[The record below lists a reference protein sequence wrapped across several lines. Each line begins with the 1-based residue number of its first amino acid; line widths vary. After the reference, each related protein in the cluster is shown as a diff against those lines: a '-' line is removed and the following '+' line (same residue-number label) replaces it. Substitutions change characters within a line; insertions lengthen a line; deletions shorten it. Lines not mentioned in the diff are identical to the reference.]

1 MLRAIGANGL
11 RGRGYSFVRYCAIMD
26 YYFGDYVRHK
36 WGRTAR
42 AAWREELARM
52 HPHRR
57 TANGQA
63 ADAISRSRHH
73 VNSASQPSNRNG
85 HAAGHTRNIKHVL
98 REVSGCCRSFKSPR
112 PMIMVAP
119 RLTLLPLPRRFP
131 AWLKWYGSTFATL
144 RPSGKLNMFLAGA
157 EEYRT
162 SSTNEPSC
170 ESHEETHELREHT
183 YPVSLQ
189 TREQISFFQF
199 EKPRT
204 GAGSQDD
211 CGIGQCIAQQTGCTS
226 STRRNGLLMKSSS
239 PDKTNSRNDGI
250 AESSTRQEQRT
261 REQLDALAD
270 IIRMLRA
277 HRSERLAHVEATQPA
292 PSPTEP
298 ATTTDLNTDTVLP

>member
-1 MLRAIGANGL
+1 MGQDSKSSVERRTGTHAPAPKNGEWPGSRRDIPQPSPREQRQPAEQPKRP
-11 RGRGYSFVRYCAIMD
+11 RGRPYQEHQTRAAGSERLLQILQESPTND
-26 YYFGDYVRHK
+26 Y
-36 WGRTAR
+36 GRTQIDATTL
-42 AAWREELARM
+42 AATLS
-52 HPHRR
+52 RR
-57 TANGQA
+57 
-63 ADAISRSRHH
+63 
-73 VNSASQPSNRNG
+73 
-85 HAAGHTRNIKHVL
+85 
-98 REVSGCCRSFKSPR
+98 
-112 PMIMVAP
+112 
-119 RLTLLPLPRRFP
+119 
-131 AWLKWYGSTFATL
+131 LKWYGSTFATL